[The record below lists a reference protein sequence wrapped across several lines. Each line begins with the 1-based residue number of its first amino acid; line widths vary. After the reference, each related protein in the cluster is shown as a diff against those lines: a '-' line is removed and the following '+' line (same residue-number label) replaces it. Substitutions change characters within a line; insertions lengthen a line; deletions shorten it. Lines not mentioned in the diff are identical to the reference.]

1 MGGCGLS
8 ATADSS
14 PAVFR
19 LRVAPR
25 PRRAEHRWR
34 TCPAKRPR
42 RITKSSSARKRF
54 RTSACRPSMSST
66 RRAPSLSL
74 AIRSP
79 SVDAAVVGVAAVA
92 AVVAVAAAVAA
103 GEVAV
108 VVAAA
113 AVAAAC
119 HGDVAPS
126 AKRHTTFKSPGRQ
139 SPSQHC
145 ATGRGPTV
153 LAVPTE
159 RGQLV
164 FVPTLSASQ

>member
-8 ATADSS
+8 ATADLS

-139 SPSQHC
+139 KPQPALRDWPGPNC
-145 ATGRGPTV
+145 ASSAHRTGAISIRPN
-153 LAVPTE
+153 A
-159 RGQLV
+159 
-164 FVPTLSASQ
+164 